1 MTSSKADAEVYIRQ
15 LPRKFMKH
23 PLRTAAILALVFT
36 YGALWIA
43 FVTTGEGRLKSEGGS
58 QWVISLVITLV
69 LIGML
74 FLAGWIIASSERGG
88 AGQKPLELSTVIA
101 VLLTVGAL
109 LGLVPYLRAVLWG
122 GPAWLRW
129 VIVGTAIA
137 ALVIGSGRAVVWTV
151 LAGLIGIGLGMWR
164 GHDRGLS
171 ERLDTIL
178 TDLMVG
184 ATVGAVLGTLW
195 GWGTG
200 QKKHEA
206 E

>member
-1 MTSSKADAEVYIRQ
+1 
-15 LPRKFMKH
+15 MKR
-23 PLRTAAILALVFT
+23 PLRTAAILTLVFT
-36 YGALWIA
+36 YGALWLA
-43 FVTTGEGRLKSEGGS
+43 FVTTGEERLRSEGGS
-58 QWVISLVITLV
+58 QWIISLAITLV

-88 AGQKPLELSTVIA
+88 AGQKPLGLSTVIA
-101 VLLTVGAL
+101 ALLTVGAL
-109 LGLVPYLRAVLWG
+109 LGLVPYLRVVLWS
-122 GPAWLRW
+122 GPVWFRW

-151 LAGLIGIGLGMWR
+151 LAGLIWVGLGMWR
-164 GHDRGLS
+164 GYDRGLS
-171 ERLDTIL
+171 ERMDMIL
-178 TDLMVG
+178 TDVMLG

-195 GWGTG
+195 GWWRG

>member
-1 MTSSKADAEVYIRQ
+1 
-15 LPRKFMKH
+15 MKR
-23 PLRTAAILALVFT
+23 PLRTAAILTLVFT
-36 YGALWIA
+36 YEALWIA
-43 FVTTGEGRLKSEGGS
+43 FVTTGEERLRSEGGS
-58 QWVISLVITLV
+58 QWVISLAITLV

-88 AGQKPLELSTVIA
+88 AGQKPIVLSTVIA
-101 VLLTVGAL
+101 ALLTVGAL
-109 LGLVPYLRAVLWG
+109 LGLVPYMRAVLWG

-129 VIVGTAIA
+129 GIVGTAIA

-151 LAGLIGIGLGMWR
+151 LVGLIWVGLGMWR
-164 GHDRGLS
+164 GYDRGLS

-178 TDLMVG
+178 VDLMVG

-195 GWGTG
+195 GWWRGRE
-200 QKKHEA
+200 KHEA